1 MATAQNV
8 PAQRDPDQLVADI
21 EATRNR
27 LASTIDQIVDRAN
40 PKNVARRGAEN
51 VKAKFVAP
59 DGSVRMETVAPVAGA
74 LVGVIVLVV
83 VLRRFVGQ

>member
-40 PKNVARRGAEN
+40 PKNVARRGVES

-59 DGSVRMETVAPVAGA
+59 DGSVRMETVGPVAGG
-74 LVGVIVLVV
+74 LVGFVVLVV